1 MEKTSSNQ
9 IDRTSEKLLP
19 KEEVFV
25 PTYRCLY
32 RIHSVNSE
40 SKTIEALLGDISK
53 YGTRIVCDERIIA
66 SPILGAVLGM
76 SIFTD
81 VLQYSRKLSGVI
93 RWEKRS
99 EKGWEYGIQFDEP
112 IHLDLF
118 RAIHNTL
125 TGIKVRVES
134 EEPKTPH
141 QKALSIVFQTK
152 EKIQSI
158 QPLLSQLESSL
169 NDYEYAVGYNLKEEI
184 YHSVFLLLGPIYNF
198 LKEKTNELYHELDP
212 SELEYNFSYL
222 REELQCYLFLDPF
235 VKRATTKPLGYAG
248 DFEMMDAIYRDT
260 NEGTNLLGKSL
271 HKCTLNLKSAQA
283 VFHRQNFFYR
293 TILDRLKKKEGR
305 LCVLS
310 VACGPAREMVT
321 LINDADQSLLDKLTI
336 YLLDQD
342 PRAITEAKHG
352 IRIALLKNHKQ
363 VDFHC
368 LNVEIARFAANPGKY
383 VSQTGIDMIYSAG
396 LFDYIK
402 MKTAQKICSHLYS
415 LLNQS
420 GEIFLGNFSD
430 ASDEIGI
437 MEVMDW
443 SLIYRSDEELMKFA
457 DSIQGT
463 KTVGVIDDVFPQK
476 FFYLTKAV
484 NLKQEGGLLRKAEK
498 LDDASAIS

>member
-1 MEKTSSNQ
+1 MENTSSNQ
-9 IDRTSEKLLP
+9 IDKSYEKLLP
-19 KEEVFV
+19 KEEVFI
-25 PTYRCLY
+25 PTYSCFY
-32 RIHSVNSE
+32 KIHSVNKEE
-40 SKTIEALLGDISK
+40 SSAKASLGDISK
-53 YGTRIVCDERIIA
+53 YGTRIICEKRI
-66 SPILGAVLGM
+66 SGEAVLGSVLDM

-118 RAIHNTL
+118 RAIHDSL
-125 TGIKVRVES
+125 TGIKIRVES
-134 EEPKTPH
+134 AEPKTPH

-169 NDYEYAVGYNLKEEI
+169 NDHEYAVGYNLKEEI
-184 YHSVFLLLGPIYNF
+184 YKSVFLLLSPIYNF

-212 SELEYNFSYL
+212 VEINYNFSYL

-293 TILDRLKKKEGR
+293 TILDRLRNKEGK

-321 LINDADQSLLDKLTI
+321 LINEADQSTLDKLTI

-368 LNVEIARFAANPGKY
+368 LNVEIARFAANPGKF
-383 VSQTGIDMIYSAG
+383 VQHTGIDLIYSAG

-415 LLNQS
+415 ILNPT

-443 SLIYRSDEELMKFA
+443 SLIYRSDEELLKFA
-457 DSIQGT
+457 DSVQGP
-463 KTVGVIDDVFPQK
+463 KTTGVIDDVLPQK
-476 FFYLTKAV
+476 FFYL
-484 NLKQEGGLLRKAEK
+484 LK
-498 LDDASAIS
+498 SADSKN